1 MGIGLAALAR
11 GFCLAAFAMTAPAS
25 AATYLYVGNAASNE
39 IVVHALD
46 PNTGDLTVIEKHIVP
61 GITKAGG
68 SIPMAVSPDKK
79 FLFAG
84 FRGEP
89 QVAASFSIDA
99 ATGKLK
105 HLGNG
110 PLADSMAYIVTDRTG
125 RFLLSASY
133 PGHKIT
139 VNPIADG
146 VVQAPRQICRRRR
159 TRTRSCPTAS
169 NRHVLVPSLG
179 GDTLLHFRFDAATG
193 TLSANEPTGA
203 KVKEK
208 AGPRHFRF
216 TKDERFV
223 YLLNELDA
231 SVYVLPYDA
240 RSGTTGK
247 ELQVVSALP
256 DGLQRQ
262 ALGRRNP
269 AHPGRR
275 LSLRIRAHLEH
286 ACGVQG
292 RRRDRQADPGGE
304 LPDRAAAAR
313 LRDRPIGPLSLRGRG
328 KVGLDDELRDR
339 RQNRQARQAQAIS
352 GRQEPEL
359 GRDRGRPLAN
369 LPVQSTSI
377 SSVTYG
383 QFARSTVGN

>member
-1 MGIGLAALAR
+1 MGHGLVALTRGFFLAA
-11 GFCLAAFAMTAPAS
+11 CVMTAPAG
-25 AATYLYVGNAASNE
+25 ATTYLYVGNAASNE

-46 PNTGDLTVIEKHIVP
+46 PNTGDLTVIEKYIVP

-79 FLFAG
+79 VLFAG

-99 ATGKLK
+99 ATGRLK

-110 PLADSMAYIVTDRTG
+110 PLADSMAYIVTDRSG

-133 PGHKIT
+133 PGHKVT
-139 VNPIADG
+139 VNPIAEG
-146 VVQAPRQICRRRR
+146 VVQPPRQIM
-159 TRTRSCPTAS
+159 PTPPNAHAILPDNS

-193 TLSANEPTGA
+193 TLSANEPSGA

-216 TKDERFV
+216 TKDEKFV

-240 RSGTTGK
+240 ATGTTGK

-256 DGLQRQ
+256 DGFNGKPWAADIQLTPDGAYLYASERTSSTLAGFKVDVATGKLTPVGSFPTEQQ
-262 ALGRRNP
+262 P
-269 AHPGRR
+269 
-275 LSLRIRAHLEH
+275 RAF
-286 ACGVQG
+286 AI
-292 RRRDRQADPGGE
+292 DP
-304 LPDRAAAAR
+304 
-313 LRDRPIGPLSLRGRG
+313 
-328 KVGLDDELRDR
+328 
-339 RQNRQARQAQAIS
+339 S
-352 GRQEPEL
+352 GRYLYAVGEKSDAMTSYAIDGQSGKLEKL
-359 GRDRGRPLAN
+359 KQY
-369 LPVQSTSI
+369 PVGKNPNWVEI
-377 SSVTYG
+377 VD
-383 QFARSTVGN
+383 FR